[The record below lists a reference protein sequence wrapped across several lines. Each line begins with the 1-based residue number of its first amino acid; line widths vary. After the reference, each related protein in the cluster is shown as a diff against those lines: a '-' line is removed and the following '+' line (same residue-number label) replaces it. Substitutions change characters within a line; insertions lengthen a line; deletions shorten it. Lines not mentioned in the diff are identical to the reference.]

1 MFLDKFAL
9 FFPAASSGSLGLSKQ
24 KAILYQVDNV
34 SSEQTTTQSL
44 WWKQFSLLVSFD
56 PCLWWTYISYT
67 HLKLLVE
74 SRLKMEETGVGHGNL
89 GSVVVYNQNM
99 R

>member
-44 WWKQFSLLVSFD
+44 WWKQVVLTR
-56 PCLWWTYISYT
+56 PIYT
-67 HLKLLVE
+67 FKTCGIT
-74 SRLKMEETGVGHGNL
+74 SQDGRDWRGP
-89 GSVVVYNQNM
+89 
-99 R
+99 